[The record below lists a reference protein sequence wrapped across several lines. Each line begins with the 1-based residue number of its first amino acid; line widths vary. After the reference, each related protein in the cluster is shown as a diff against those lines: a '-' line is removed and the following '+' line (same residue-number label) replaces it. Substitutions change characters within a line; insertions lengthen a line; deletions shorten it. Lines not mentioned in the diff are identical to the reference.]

1 VPNEASSAKTRI
13 ELRLEQ
19 EIELRRLGFSY
30 AAIAER
36 MEISKSQAQ
45 RDIIRALRKLADT
58 NRGKT
63 EEWRELEVVKLDA
76 LERRLQAILR
86 KHHVVLYKGHVVM
99 QNDPATGKPEPL
111 EDEGPILQAIRELR
125 AVSERRCRLL
135 GLDTPQRVEHTG
147 GDGGPIKHEYDFAAL
162 TDAELEAE
170 IIREA
175 ESIASG
181 AAEEGEPLD
190 EPPA

>member
-1 VPNEASSAKTRI
+1 MPNEASSRRVQIEVRI
-13 ELRLEQ
+13 EQGL
-19 EIELRRLGFSY
+19 ELRRLGFSY

-36 MEISKSQAQ
+36 LEISKTTAH
-45 RDIIRALRKLADT
+45 RDILRALRRLADT
-58 NRGKT
+58 NKGKT

-76 LERRLQAILR
+76 LERRLQMILR
-86 KHHVVLYKGHVVM
+86 KHHVVLYKGQVVR
-99 QNDPATGKPEPL
+99 QKDPETGKPEPL

-147 GDGGPIKHEYDFAAL
+147 GEGGPIKHEYNFAAL
-162 TDAELEAE
+162 TDEELEAE

-181 AAEEGEPLD
+181 AASAGESLD
-190 EPPA
+190 